1 VTSVFIMS
9 IGFGVWG
16 LGCSVLVRVRVSKW
30 VVGAMGFLPLTLSM
44 VLFDILCLAFEI
56 RTWVLVSVWKN
67 S

>member
-9 IGFGVWG
+9 IRFAVWG

-30 VVGAMGFLPLTLSM
+30 VVGAIGFFQLTLSM

>member
-9 IGFGVWG
+9 IRFGVWG

-30 VVGAMGFLPLTLSM
+30 VVDAMGFLQLTLSM

-56 RTWVLVSVWKN
+56 QTWVLVSVWKN

>member
-1 VTSVFIMS
+1 MFILS
-9 IGFGVWG
+9 IRFGVWG

-30 VVGAMGFLPLTLSM
+30 VVGAMGFFQLTLSM

-56 RTWVLVSVWKN
+56 QTWVLLSVRKN

>member
-1 VTSVFIMS
+1 VTSVFIMY
-9 IGFGVWG
+9 IRFGVWG

-30 VVGAMGFLPLTLSM
+30 VVGATGFFQLTLSM